1 MIPPRSCNKTTSQCP
16 RARNSYRL
24 FPQAGTCRDSPTH
37 CISPPRQ
44 ACRMHWPVCGVDPL
58 QVIPCSFFR
67 KTDGVDIFPIL
78 GPGDWAQSL
87 RLPQEALLLSFNCYL
102 RVECPGEGTCLYPG
116 LSVPRLAPLNAVL
129 LILPGLDQPV
139 RVSLQPPDP
148 VSWRPGLP
156 GSPAGLGTG
165 GNTAIWQPKQST
177 SWPEP
182 HTYVGPGWGWGRHS
196 SRTKPCVTR
205 QRQPP
210 LTLRATACPLLQSGS
225 SKVSCPHPCSKG
237 AQEEEKIRWELW
249 PTNRW
254 VLQGLMMGPEAD
266 IDKTGS
272 KEQGGFLTA

>member
-1 MIPPRSCNKTTSQCP
+1 MQQAS
-16 RARNSYRL
+16 AREPETPTGC
-24 FPQAGTCRDSPTH
+24 FPKQGLAGTALPIVSRSRGRLAGCTGLCLVLTPCRSARAAFLEKLMVLISSP
-37 CISPPRQ
+37 S
-44 ACRMHWPVCGVDPL
+44 W
-58 QVIPCSFFR
+58 
-67 KTDGVDIFPIL
+67 
-78 GPGDWAQSL
+78 GPGIGHSPW

-116 LSVPRLAPLNAVL
+116 LGVPRLAPLNAVL

-196 SRTKPCVTR
+196 SRTKSCVTR
-205 QRQPP
+205 RRRPP

-225 SKVSCPHPCSKG
+225 SKVSRPHPCSKG

-249 PTNRW
+249 PTDRSF
-254 VLQGLMMGPEAD
+254 QSSTM
-266 IDKTGS
+266 I
-272 KEQGGFLTA
+272 